1 MTERSVSRVEDCEHP
16 GYMRTFYMYVKLL
29 SFSVTTTK
37 SIVIVKISNKN
48 SQSLM
53 KVSVGA
59 SQSVKINE
67 NVDYLLRVLQNGETF
82 PRDKPSVEI
91 SFSYFYGSS
100 PS

>member
-1 MTERSVSRVEDCEHP
+1 M
-16 GYMRTFYMYVKLL
+16 
-29 SFSVTTTK
+29 TTTK
-37 SIVIVKISNKN
+37 SIVIVQISN
-48 SQSLM
+48 SRSLM

-91 SFSYFYGSS
+91 SFSYFCGSS